1 MLNIRLNKSKVTL
14 MLVLMVGII
23 CGSIAGA
30 FFAFTH
36 DLPQIRSL
44 ENFRPDAV
52 TRIYSADKVVLAE
65 LFVEKREP
73 VPLEAIPRLLKA
85 ALVATEDRKFYRHSG
100 VDLKGIARAII
111 KDIKA
116 GEFVEGASTIT
127 QQLSKTLFLTH
138 RKTLVR
144 KIKEAILAFQLERR
158 YTKDEILEL
167 YLNQVYFGSGAYGV
181 QSAAKIF
188 FEKSVKDLSLAECA
202 LVAGMP
208 KSPSRYSPL
217 VNQDLAIKR
226 RNIVLKQMRDVDI
239 ISVAAY
245 QQALKE
251 ELHTNGRKLNT
262 AKAPYF
268 VEFIKGLLENE
279 LGSTRVYKSG
289 LSVFTT
295 LDYRKQLAA
304 ENAIAK
310 GLGDLV
316 HRMQQ
321 RQIAEPAPQAALVCI
336 DLTSGGILSMVG
348 GKDFHTNRFN
358 RATMALRQPG
368 SAFKPFVY
376 AYAIEHGFAQ
386 NKIILDA
393 PVVYKGAQDGK
404 DWKPENFSLDYKGEM
419 TLRHAL
425 VISQNIPAVRLL
437 EMLGPYSVAQFA
449 QQLGIKSP
457 LGSDLSLALGTSEV
471 TLMDLTSAYSAFP
484 NKGEKIK
491 PFGVLEIVDRQG
503 HVIWRAKPQKRLV
516 MSRAGAAI
524 VTNMLEGVV
533 SEGTGRQARILGRAV
548 AGKTGTTND
557 YKDALFIGFSPSMIA
572 GVWVGQDGGGS
583 LGEKETGARAAL
595 PIWIDFMNAA
605 FQKEPHQYF
614 DIPDD
619 VSQIRMD
626 PVTGLPQPENS
637 KQAVV
642 ALFKKGTEPS
652 KFR

>member
-336 DLTSGGILSMVG
+336 DLASGGILSMVG

-572 GVWVGQDGGGS
+572 GVWERQDGGGS

>member
-1 MLNIRLNKSKVTL
+1 

-30 FFAFTH
+30 FFALTH

-44 ENFRPDAV
+44 ENFKPDAV
-52 TRIYSADKVVLAE
+52 TRIYSVDKVVLAE
-65 LFVEKREP
+65 LFIEKREP
-73 VPLEAIPRLLKA
+73 VPLETIPKFLTA
-85 ALVATEDRKFYRHSG
+85 ALVATEDRKFYKHSG

-127 QQLSKTLFLTH
+127 QQLSKTLFLTS

-188 FEKSVKDLSLAECA
+188 FGKSVGDLSLAECA

-217 VNQDLAIKR
+217 VNPDLAIKR
-226 RNIVLKQMRDVDI
+226 RNTVLMQMRDTDI
-239 ISVAAY
+239 ISDAAY
-245 QQALKE
+245 QQAVKE
-251 ELHTNGRKLNT
+251 EFYTKGRKFMQS
-262 AKAPYF
+262 KAPYF
-268 VEFIKGLLENE
+268 VEYVKKILEDE
-279 LGSTRVYKSG
+279 LGSTRLYKGG

-295 LDYRKQLAA
+295 LDYRLQLAA
-304 ENAIAK
+304 ENAVSD
-310 GLGDLV
+310 GLTALAD
-316 HRMQQ
+316 RMQKA
-321 RQIAEPAPQAALVCI
+321 QIADPHPQGALI
-336 DLTSGGILSMVG
+336 SIELTSGGILSMVG
-348 GKDFHTNRFN
+348 GKDFHANRFN

-376 AYAIEHGFAQ
+376 AYAIEQGFAQ
-386 NKIILDA
+386 NKKILDA

-404 DWKPENFSLDYKGEM
+404 DWKPENFSLDYKGEI
-419 TLRHAL
+419 TLRRAL

-449 QQLGIKSP
+449 HQLGIKSP
-457 LGSDLSLALGTSEV
+457 LASDLSLALGTSEV
-471 TLMDLTSAYSAFP
+471 TLMDLTSAYSTFP

-491 PFGVLEIVDRQG
+491 PFGVLEVVDRQG
-503 HVIWRAKPQKRLV
+503 RVIWRAKSQKRLV
-516 MSRAGAAI
+516 MSRTGAAI
-524 VTNMLEGVV
+524 VTNMLEGVIN
-533 SEGTGRQARILGRAV
+533 EGTGRRARILGRAV
-548 AGKTGTTND
+548 AGKTGTTDD
-557 YKDALFIGFSPSMIA
+557 YKDALFIGFSPSIIA
-572 GVWVGQDGGGS
+572 GVWVGQDLGGS

-605 FQKEPHQYF
+605 FQRDPHQYF

-626 PVTGLPQPENS
+626 PLTGLAQSQDS

-642 ALFKKGTEPS
+642 ALFKKGTEPR
-652 KFR
+652 KLR